1 MVTTKVAGPHRWRH
15 LRHRKQRPSSLRRQS
30 LTLLQSRLLFR
41 PAMQRGTT
49 RAKKKAKATEK
60 DMERIN
66 AMRKITIGIAALSLV
81 LVLGCKK
88 QESTSEYNNSSSNT
102 VASQQATTNLSPEDL
117 GKLGAEIK
125 KNPKDADKILSAKGL
140 TQEQFEQAVRKV
152 AESPSDSKKYA
163 DAYKKAS

>member
-1 MVTTKVAGPHRWRH
+1 
-15 LRHRKQRPSSLRRQS
+15 
-30 LTLLQSRLLFR
+30 
-41 PAMQRGTT
+41 
-49 RAKKKAKATEK
+49 
-60 DMERIN
+60 
-66 AMRKITIGIAALSLV
+66 MRKITIGFAALSLI

-88 QESTSEYNNSSSNT
+88 QESTSEYNNNSSSNST

-125 KNPKDADKILSAKGL
+125 KHPKDADKILSDKGL

>member
-1 MVTTKVAGPHRWRH
+1 MQKATITAKTT
-15 LRHRKQRPSSLRRQS
+15 
-30 LTLLQSRLLFR
+30 
-41 PAMQRGTT
+41 
-49 RAKKKAKATEK
+49 AKAK
-60 DMERIN
+60 DMERIS
-66 AMRKITIGIAALSLV
+66 AMRNITIGIAALSLV

-88 QESTSEYNNSSSNT
+88 QENTSEYNNSSSNNT

-125 KNPKDADKILSAKGL
+125 KHPKDAGKILSDKGL